1 MQWLTGSAGDWVLL
15 ALALYGL
22 ASAIEHAVELLRSL
36 RHKGKTASV
45 SLLVLTRNQ
54 EEQIEGF
61 VRDLLALVG
70 RDGSLCELVLV
81 DLAST
86 DDTPAILD
94 RLATEERVR
103 VMRLP
108 SDEPGPAYE
117 AAHFLCAGKLSMV
130 VDLRGKVDAPELLQT
145 LQSVWK

>member
-1 MQWLTGSAGDWVLL
+1 MQWLTGSTGDWVVL

-22 ASAIEHAVELLRSL
+22 ASAIEHVADLARSF
-36 RHKGKTASV
+36 RMKGTPTPI

-61 VRDLLALVG
+61 VRDLMALVR
-70 RDGSLCELVLV
+70 RDGTPCELLLV

-86 DDTPAILD
+86 DGTPAILE
-94 RLATEERVR
+94 RMAREERLR
-103 VMRLP
+103 LMRLS

-117 AAHFLCAGKLSMV
+117 AAHFLCTGKVTMV
-130 VDLRGKVDAPELLQT
+130 VDLRGKVDAPALLHT

>member
-22 ASAIEHAVELLRSL
+22 ASAIDHIAELLRSFRL
-36 RHKGKTASV
+36 KGKKASV

-54 EEQIEGF
+54 EQQIEGF
-61 VRDLLALVG
+61 VRDLLAMVR
-70 RDGSLCELVLV
+70 RDGNLCELVLV

-86 DDTPAILD
+86 DDTPEILE
-94 RLATEERVR
+94 RLADEEPLR

-108 SDEPGPAYE
+108 SDEPGAAYE
-117 AAHFLCAGKLSMV
+117 AAHFLCRGKVSMV
-130 VDLRGKVDAPELLQT
+130 VDLR
-145 LQSVWK
+145 